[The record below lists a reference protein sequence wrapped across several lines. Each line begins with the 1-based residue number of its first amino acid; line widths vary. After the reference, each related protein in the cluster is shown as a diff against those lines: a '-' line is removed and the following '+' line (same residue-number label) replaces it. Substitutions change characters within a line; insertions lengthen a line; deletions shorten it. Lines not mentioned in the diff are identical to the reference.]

1 MHQLN
6 KEVEDVEKQIDRM
19 RKKRRFA
26 EEKMQKLEKDILEV
40 KSVVPKNVERLESK
54 FTVKFCL
61 LVSS

>member
-6 KEVEDVEKQIDRM
+6 REVEDVEKQIDRM

-54 FTVKFCL
+54 FTVKFYL

>member
-54 FTVKFCL
+54 FTVKFYL